1 MAIASRLAPTGS
13 VSATHIV
20 EASLPMICGQ
30 RKPVEANLPMICGQR
45 EPCGSWLASDW
56 AGASDIT
63 GD

>member
-13 VSATHIV
+13 VSATHI
-20 EASLPMICGQ
+20 
-30 RKPVEANLPMICGQR
+30 VEANLPMICGQR